1 MKKIKFLLI
10 FLFSIFIFLFLEKP
24 LYALEIVVSNSPL
37 EKIVREIASDC
48 KIYQLQSE
56 KEDFHS
62 YEPTL
67 SQWQKIKTADLVIIV
82 GTERWAKRVYE
93 LRKGKEILSLSKREE
108 RFLDPHLWFDL
119 ERVKALIKEL
129 GDYLGKKEP
138 YKKGFYQKN
147 VQKFL
152 KSLEEVK
159 KDYSELKNCKFKEIY
174 ILGHPVFGYLL
185 KGSKIEQMTLLKSPH
200 KEGEPSIKALTE
212 MYKKL
217 KTKGVEIVFLVDPEF
232 EKYRGFFEEKGI
244 KVIKLWSGGTYYMP
258 GSYIELLRYNLLNIK
273 KALKCE

>member
-1 MKKIKFLLI
+1 MKKIKLLLI
-10 FLFSIFIFLFLEKP
+10 FIFYIFLFLEKP
-24 LYALEIVVSNSPL
+24 LYALEIVVSNSAL
-37 EKIVREIASDC
+37 EKIIREIVSDI

-67 SQWQKIKTADLVIIV
+67 SQWQKIKNAGLVIII

-93 LRKGKEILSLSKREE
+93 LRKEKEILSLSKGEKN
-108 RFLDPHLWFDL
+108 FLDPHLWFDL
-119 ERVKALIKEL
+119 ERVDALVKEL
-129 GDYLGKKEP
+129 TNYVSKKEP
-138 YKKGFYQKN
+138 HKRDFYQKN
-147 VQKFL
+147 AQKFL

-159 KDYSELKNCKFKEIY
+159 KEYREFKNCKFKEVY

-185 KGSKIEQMTLLKSPH
+185 KDSGIKQITLLKSPH

-212 MYKKL
+212 MYKKI
-217 KTKGVEIVFLVDPEF
+217 KAQGIEIVFLVDPEF
-232 EKYRGFFEEKGI
+232 EKYREFFEEKGI

-258 GSYIELLRYNLLNIK
+258 GSYIELLRYNFINIK
-273 KALKCE
+273 KALRCK

>member
-1 MKKIKFLLI
+1 MKRVKFLLI
-10 FLFSIFIFLFLEKP
+10 FIFFIFFLFLENS
-24 LYALEIVVSNSPL
+24 LYALEIVVSNSAL
-37 EKIVREIASDC
+37 EKIVREIASDT
-48 KIYQLQSE
+48 KVYQLQTE

-119 ERVKALIKEL
+119 ERVKALVKEFTN
-129 GDYLGKKEP
+129 YVSKKEP
-138 YKKGFYQKN
+138 HKKDFYQKN
-147 VQKFL
+147 AQNFL
-152 KSLEEVK
+152 ESLEGIK
-159 KDYSELKNCKFKEIY
+159 KDYRELKNCKFKEVY
-174 ILGHPVFGYLL
+174 ILGHPVFSYLFKDL
-185 KGSKIEQMTLLKSPH
+185 RIKEITLLKSPH

-217 KTKGVEIVFLVDPEF
+217 KAQGIEIVFLVDPEF
-232 EKYRGFFEEKGI
+232 ERYREFFEEKGI

-258 GSYIELLRYNLLNIK
+258 GSYIELLRYNFVNMK
-273 KALKCE
+273 KALKCK

>member
-10 FLFSIFIFLFLEKP
+10 FTIFIFLFLEKA

-37 EKIVREIASDC
+37 EKIVREIASDG

-93 LRKGKEILSLSKREE
+93 LRKEKEILSLSKGEE
-108 RFLDPHLWFDL
+108 KFLDPHLWFDL
-119 ERVKALIKEL
+119 ERVKALVKEL

-138 YKKGFYQKN
+138 YKKDFYQKN
-147 VQKFL
+147 ARDFL
-152 KSLEEVK
+152 NSVEEFK
-159 KDYSELKNCKFKEIY
+159 KDYNELKNCKFKEVY
-174 ILGHPVFGYLL
+174 ILGHPVFNYLF
-185 KGSKIEQMTLLKSPH
+185 KDSGIKQITLLKSPH

-217 KTKGVEIVFLVDPEF
+217 KAQGIEFVFLVDPEF
-232 EKYRGFFEEKGI
+232 EKYREFFEEKGI
-244 KVIKLWSGGTYYMP
+244 KVMKLWAGGTYYMP

-273 KALKCE
+273 KALKCK

>member
-10 FLFSIFIFLFLEKP
+10 FTIFIFLFLEKA

-37 EKIVREIASDC
+37 EKIVREIASDG

-93 LRKGKEILSLSKREE
+93 LRKEKEILSLSKGEE
-108 RFLDPHLWFDL
+108 KFLDPHLWFDL
-119 ERVKALIKEL
+119 ERVKALVKEL

-138 YKKGFYQKN
+138 YKKDFYQKN

-152 KSLEEVK
+152 RSLEGVK
-159 KDYSELKNCKFKEIY
+159 KDYNELKNCKFKEVY
-174 ILGHPVFGYLL
+174 ILGHPVFNYLF
-185 KGSKIEQMTLLKSPH
+185 KDSGIKQITLLKSPH
-200 KEGEPSIKALTE
+200 KEGEPSIKTLTE

-217 KTKGVEIVFLVDPEF
+217 KAQGIEFVFLVDPEF
-232 EKYRGFFEEKGI
+232 EKYREFFEEKGI
-244 KVIKLWSGGTYYMP
+244 KVMKLWAGGTYYMP

-273 KALKCE
+273 KALKCK

>member
-10 FLFSIFIFLFLEKP
+10 FTIFIFLFLEKA

-37 EKIVREIASDC
+37 EKIVREIASDG

-93 LRKGKEILSLSKREE
+93 LRKEKEILSLSKGEE
-108 RFLDPHLWFDL
+108 KFLDPHLWFDL
-119 ERVKALIKEL
+119 ERVKALVKEL

-138 YKKGFYQKN
+138 YKKDFYQKN
-147 VQKFL
+147 AQDFL
-152 KSLEEVK
+152 NSVEEFK
-159 KDYSELKNCKFKEIY
+159 KDYNELKNCKFKEVY
-174 ILGHPVFGYLL
+174 ILGHPVFNYLF
-185 KGSKIEQMTLLKSPH
+185 KDSGIKQITLLKSPH

-217 KTKGVEIVFLVDPEF
+217 KAQGIEFVFLVDPEF
-232 EKYRGFFEEKGI
+232 EKYREFFEEKGI
-244 KVIKLWSGGTYYMP
+244 KVMKLWAGGTYYMP

-273 KALKCE
+273 KALKCK

>member
-1 MKKIKFLLI
+1 MRKIKFLLI
-10 FLFSIFIFLFLEKP
+10 FIFFVFLFLEKP

-37 EKIVREIASDC
+37 EKIVREIASDG

-108 RFLDPHLWFDL
+108 KFLDPHLWFDL
-119 ERVKALIKEL
+119 ERVETLVKEL
-129 GDYLGKKEP
+129 ADYVGKKEP
-138 YKKGFYQKN
+138 HKKDFYQKN
-147 VQKFL
+147 AQDFL
-152 KSLEEVK
+152 KSLEGIK
-159 KDYSELKNCKFKEIY
+159 KDYNELKNCKFKEIY
-174 ILGHPVFGYLL
+174 ILGHPVFDYLL
-185 KGSKIEQMTLLKSPH
+185 KDSGIKQITLLKSPH

-212 MYKKL
+212 MYKKI
-217 KTKGVEIVFLVDPEF
+217 KAQGIKIAFLVDPEF
-232 EKYRGFFEEKGI
+232 EKYREFFEEKGI
-244 KVIKLWSGGTYYMP
+244 KVMKLWAGGTYYMP

-273 KALKCE
+273 KALKCK